1 MELIAEVIEN
11 EPAQASQWVSHLRAG
26 IRSLSATVNNV
37 LTIHSGGNPHLAP
50 INLTA
55 CTRSGVEF
63 VRPIAE
69 QAGVILRF
77 VRGNDSLAIQSNENM
92 LRQMILNLICNA
104 IRHTPAGGKI
114 DVSTR
119 RAMRN
124 GTTRALL
131 EIKDT
136 GCGIPA
142 NLVERIFDAGFS
154 ASGDTPGLGLAVCK
168 RLMEQHHGE
177 IRVSSRVNRGTTF
190 QLEFPTL

>member
-1 MELIAEVIEN
+1 M
-11 EPAQASQWVSHLRAG
+11 R
-26 IRSLSATVNNV
+26 
-37 LTIHSGGNPHLAP
+37 P

-77 VRGNDSLAIQSNENM
+77 VRGDDSLAIQGNENM

-119 RAMRN
+119 RA
-124 GTTRALL
+124 
-131 EIKDT
+131 
-136 GCGIPA
+136 IPA
-142 NLVERIFDAGFS
+142 WN
-154 ASGDTPGLGLAVCK
+154 
-168 RLMEQHHGE
+168 H
-177 IRVSSRVNRGTTF
+177 SRAA
-190 QLEFPTL
+190 